1 MAEDRFPF
9 LRHCFPRSL
18 WPLWDRRT
26 TWAMLALLA
35 LIGGLYLWHAGQIA
49 EVVYQIQ
56 ELEETHERWQRDNAQ
71 TWKEIT
77 ELTSVTVLSDR
88 ARALGFSKP
97 QGEMYLRLHDV
108 HVPTPAPE
116 EPND

>member
-1 MAEDRFPF
+1 MAENRFPF

-35 LIGGLYLWHAGQIA
+35 LIGSLYLWHAGQIA

-56 ELEETHERWQRDNAQ
+56 ELEQTHERWQRENAE

-88 ARALGFSKP
+88 ARALGFTEP
-97 QGEMYLRLHDV
+97 QGEMFLRLRDAYV
-108 HVPTPAPE
+108 LTPAPGVSS
-116 EPND
+116 D